1 MMLAEGKGRDSRV
14 NSSDRKISE
23 GHKFRCLPQ
32 PSHSLSQLNCRVP
45 SRDLGLFVLK
55 CSRLANSQAICFKAP
70 SAESLGTEKHK
81 VSSLNHMF

>member
-55 CSRLANSQAICFKAP
+55 CSRLASARLFALKHQALKDLEQKNIKCQ
-70 SAESLGTEKHK
+70 
-81 VSSLNHMF
+81 V